1 MQTITDSQL
10 AQEIEALKTQ
20 RRISVNRPILDPDL
34 PDLAAVRAGGSSSGL
49 GHSPLSPGGAGVVP
63 GGGSSPYSGG
73 GGVGAGTSSVS
84 ANTGT
89 IERSSSAKSTL
100 SSRNKSLSSRRGV
113 GLSDDGPL
121 VAERTGNLRDAE
133 GAGGVQNAADATGPA
148 VEREG
153 FTARRRGKAAQ
164 EDGIS
169 ELPSRRAPVA
179 PIYNPPDAALGS
191 EEGDAAGSR
200 QLDPSHLF
208 WVPASMHPEISPSD
222 FRKFLHDAASR
233 AVQGAAGEDAVEQ
246 GAVEGGAAGIT
257 GSGSGGAV
265 TGDEDVHPALQG
277 IIRRT
282 SKTVGSVVRNPP
294 TSSGQIRADLISRST
309 SLSRRASTLRRQYRP
324 ESDADNSEDD
334 DSVNKA
340 QRPRVQ
346 RKISSGPT
354 SPLSR
359 TASGKDFEGPMLT
372 LEDLQKLEQL
382 AEEAS
387 RSQDPQALRSA
398 ISRTMS
404 QNSTSSGE
412 RINSRWECE

>member
-1 MQTITDSQL
+1 MQTITDSEF

-34 PDLAAVRAGGSSSGL
+34 PDLAAVRAGGGSGL
-49 GHSPLSPGGAGVVP
+49 GPSPLSPGGVVAVP
-63 GGGSSPYSGG
+63 GGGISPYS

-89 IERSSSAKSTL
+89 IERSTSAKSSL
-100 SSRNKSLSSRRGV
+100 SSKSKSLSSRRGV
-113 GLSDDGPL
+113 GLSDDGPH
-121 VAERTGNLRDAE
+121 VGERTGSLRGSEA
-133 GAGGVQNAADATGPA
+133 AGSAQSSTDATGAP

-153 FTARRRGKAAQ
+153 FTARRRGKGAQ
-164 EDGIS
+164 GDGIT

-179 PIYNPPDAALGS
+179 PIYNPPDAALGG
-191 EEGDAAGSR
+191 EEGDAAGGR

-233 AVQGAAGEDAVEQ
+233 AVQGAAGEDAMEE
-246 GAVEGGAAGIT
+246 GAGGGAGIT
-257 GSGSGGAV
+257 GAGAV
-265 TGDEDVHPALQG
+265 GDEDVHPALQG
-277 IIRRT
+277 IVRRT
-282 SKTVGSVVRNPP
+282 SKTVGSIARGAPA
-294 TSSGQIRADLISRST
+294 SSGQLRADLISRST

-324 ESDADNSEDD
+324 ETDTDISEDD
-334 DSVNKA
+334 ESSL
-340 QRPRVQ
+340 RVQ
-346 RKISSGPT
+346 RPAAQRKLSSGPT

-359 TASGKDFEGPMLT
+359 SASRKDFEGPTLT

-387 RSQDPQALRSA
+387 RTQDPQALRSA

-404 QNSTSSGE
+404 QNLTSSGE
-412 RINSRWECE
+412 KFLLSSGSSE